1 MAYGTKTANVM
12 DIPLS
17 VSSVFAPYVGDNGYS
32 AVDVNSIRVLS
43 IANGTL
49 GDYDEG
55 SATAPFSRCVL
66 TW

>member
-17 VSSVFAPYVGDNGYS
+17 VSSVFAPHVGDNGYK

-43 IANGTL
+43 IANG
-49 GDYDEG
+49 
-55 SATAPFSRCVL
+55 S
-66 TW
+66 